1 MASDNEMDN
10 EDKINAIVEGRKLV
24 KTASYF
30 AFTATPKN
38 KTEEVFGTPYEED
51 GEIKHRPFHVYT
63 MKQAIQEGFILDVLK
78 NYTTI
83 DSWYKIAKKVEDDP
97 MFDKKRAQKNCVP
110 LSRES
115 GCHRQ
120 EGCHDGGSLP

>member
-1 MASDNEMDN
+1 
-10 EDKINAIVEGRKLV
+10 
-24 KTASYF
+24 
-30 AFTATPKN
+30 
-38 KTEEVFGTPYEED
+38 
-51 GEIKHRPFHVYT
+51 

-110 LSRES
+110 LSREIRMS
-115 GCHRQ
+115 SPRR
-120 EGCHDGGSLP
+120 LP